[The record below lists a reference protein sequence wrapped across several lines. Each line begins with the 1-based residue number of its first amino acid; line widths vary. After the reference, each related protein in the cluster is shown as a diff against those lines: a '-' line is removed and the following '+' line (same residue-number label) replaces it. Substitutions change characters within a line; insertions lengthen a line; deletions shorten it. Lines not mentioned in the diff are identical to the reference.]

1 MEISE
6 KVARE
11 LKKKF
16 EIEMNKKEAEIVDYW
31 RKEIEQIYRKKYEN
45 LSSMQT
51 DIRNLM
57 ERMGNRASILTRM
70 AKEGS

>member
-1 MEISE
+1 MEINE
-6 KVARE
+6 KIARE

-31 RKEIEQIYRKKYEN
+31 RKEIELIYRKKYEN

-57 ERMGNRASILTRM
+57 ERMSNRASMVSRL
-70 AKEGS
+70 AKEGG

>member
-1 MEISE
+1 MEINE
-6 KVARE
+6 KIARE

-16 EIEMNKKEAEIVDYW
+16 ESEMNKKEAEIVDYW
-31 RKEIEQIYRKKYEN
+31 RKEIELIYRRKYEN

-57 ERMGNRASILTRM
+57 ERMSNRASMVSRM
-70 AKEGS
+70 AKEGV